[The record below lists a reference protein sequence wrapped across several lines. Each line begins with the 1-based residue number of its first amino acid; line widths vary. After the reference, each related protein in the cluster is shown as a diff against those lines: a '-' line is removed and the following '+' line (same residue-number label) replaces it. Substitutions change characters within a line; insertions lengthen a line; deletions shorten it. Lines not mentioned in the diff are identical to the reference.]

1 MKLKELKEEVK
12 KNKVIKDVI
21 ETATNIQWNSDAGIF
36 VLFFFFA
43 LVRLIVMQAFPH
55 SEYEKL
61 AGNVSLSET
70 DIGEIQDRNG
80 KPIARKA
87 AVKDLKILYPS
98 EDSVSISTTG
108 IYNIN
113 DSREYPKCSDKDFGI
128 SKKWWQSQY
137 DYTRSCRV
145 FGNQNA
151 YRNKVFQNYFVEQNP
166 SLQSGCKK
174 IANTNNLIC
183 KDIDFADYLE
193 YQQQLQYI
201 YDMRYISGFKFRQ
214 ASNNDLL
221 LDICINKDKEPFN
234 ENFQKKISKIKIK
247 QLKKAQFKNPDKDKT
262 IDEYCRSI
270 NPRDYVLLEI
280 VPKEIF
286 EKNALTHYSLSEI
299 AKKYTADDIALKE
312 EIEAGEYDTRVN
324 RRHYCKGKYN
334 DPLCKKMYERN
345 IDLIKNFFAKNRKYF
360 ENLNNIIR
368 QITTADPKSSVP
380 VKLTD
385 ISVEDYYRLLPE
397 VHVSA
402 DGSGTYWT
410 DGLRFTSSDV
420 LINMLGSYTV
430 PKSPEIN
437 AADADIVSL
446 DKNRKLKLPLRSSTE
461 PADYM
466 LSTILGL
473 NQYGRNII
481 EVIASTDTKSLVKTL
496 ENEHWRG
503 IAPKY
508 ASELKKGEKIQLTI
522 DSEIQAIAEIEI
534 RKRCE
539 EMKADRGF
547 AIIQNVKNGDIIAM
561 AEYSSPYSKI
571 LYENK
576 KEREYGKYEQWKP
589 GYPANIPYRIYKP
602 GSTFKPFVIAFALEN
617 GVIKEN
623 EPIEL
628 LKKYMTLKNSKDSDI
643 SKAWEEIREHGRKD
657 KMPAQKLT
665 PQEIIA
671 KSSNIGTA
679 YIAYKMW
686 EVKGSTYPANPN
698 DWENYFDIIRRAK
711 DFGFGVKTGIEDE
724 ISVLESAGSVIPENK
739 ENFDPKKP
747 GGKSLIL
754 TEYLKTSYGQGPMYV
769 TPLQLITA
777 YSALVNGG
785 NLYKP
790 RIIKKIGDRETAL
803 EVRENLLSSERS
815 AEISSK
821 ISAVI
826 RKYMKAVMECNKGIC
841 GTGSRYKPKG
851 VEIGAKSGT
860 AVISMGKGQKTNQ
873 ANLAS
878 FIGFVPY
885 EKPEYTI
892 LVMIDENDIITGK
905 SPRYRLEGADA
916 AGPVV
921 KKLSEY
927 INEKMLKNQD
937 QTGTIQEENL

>member
-1 MKLKELKEEVK
+1 MKLQELKEKVK
-12 KNKVIKDVI
+12 EIIKDVI
-21 ETATNIQWNSDAGIF
+21 ETVTNIQRNSAAGIF
-36 VLFFFFA
+36 VLLLAFA
-43 LVRLIVMQAFPH
+43 LIRLIFMQACTH

-80 KPIARKA
+80 KLVARKA
-87 AVKDLKILYPS
+87 AVKDLKILYPL
-98 EDSVSISTTG
+98 EDSVSISTG
-108 IYNIN
+108 IYNKN
-113 DSREYPKCSDKDFGI
+113 DSREYPKCSDKNFGI
-128 SKKWWQSQY
+128 SKKWWKLQY
-137 DYTRSCRV
+137 DYTHSCSV
-145 FGNQNA
+145 FRNQNA
-151 YRNKVFQNYFVEQNP
+151 YRNKVFQNYFMEQNP
-166 SLQSGCKK
+166 SLQSVCKK
-174 IANTNNLIC
+174 STNTNNLIC
-183 KDIDFADYLE
+183 RDIDFADYLE

-201 YDMRYISGFKFRQ
+201 YDIRYISGFKFRQ
-214 ASNNDLL
+214 ASNNNLL
-221 LDICINKDKEPFN
+221 LGICINKDNEPFRSDKD
-234 ENFQKKISKIKIK
+234 FQEKIKIIKIK
-247 QLKKAQFKNPDKDKT
+247 QLKKAKSENKDKDKK
-262 IDEYCRSI
+262 IYEYCSSI
-270 NPRDYVLLEI
+270 EPRDYVSLEI

-286 EKNALTHYSLSEI
+286 EKNALTHYSLSDI
-299 AKKYTADDIALKE
+299 AKNYTADNPALKE
-312 EIEAGEYDTRVN
+312 GIEAGEYDTRVN
-324 RRHYCKGKYN
+324 RRHYCKGEYN
-334 DPLCKKMYERN
+334 DKLCKAMYKRN
-345 IDLIKNFFAKNRKYF
+345 IDLIKSFFTKNRKYF
-360 ENLNNIIR
+360 ENVNDIIR
-368 QITTADPKSSVP
+368 QITNADPKSSDP
-380 VKLTD
+380 VKLTE

-410 DGLRFTSSDV
+410 DGLGFTSTDV

-437 AADADIVSL
+437 ASDADIVSL

-522 DSEIQAIAEIEI
+522 DAEIQAIAEMEI

-547 AIIQNVKNGDIIAM
+547 AIIQNVNNGDIIAM
-561 AEYSSPYSKI
+561 AEYSSPYSKM

-576 KEREYGKYEQWKP
+576 KEREYGKYEQWNP

-686 EVKGSTYPANPN
+686 EAKGSKYPA
-698 DWENYFDIIRRAK
+698 DSYAWENDFDIIRHAK

-724 ISVLESAGSVIPENK
+724 ISVLESAGYVIPENAY
-739 ENFDPKKP
+739 DPDKP
-747 GGKSLIL
+747 GGKRLIL

-785 NLYKP
+785 TLYKP
-790 RIIKKIGDRETAL
+790 RIIKKIGDKEIL
-803 EVRENLLSSERS
+803 SPKGQEGLISSET
-815 AEISSK
+815 
-821 ISAVI
+821 SAVI

-860 AVISMGKGQKTNQ
+860 AVISMGTGKKTNQ

-892 LVMIDENDIITGK
+892 LVMIDENDIMAGR